1 MIIKQHTNLH
11 KNSHDKFDC
20 IISQSIKTWWMSINT
35 KNCHDKFDCIISC
48 SVKTWWMSINTKTC
62 HDKFDEIISQ
72 IVKTWWVNTKQNLLG
87 QIWLYNF
94 TNHQNVMNK
103 QTKTQKLSWHDKN
116 MCKIF
121 MITWNCDEYKL

>member
-20 IISQSIKTWWMSINT
+20 IMSQSIKTWWISINT
-35 KNCHDKFDCIISC
+35 KKLS
-48 SVKTWWMSINTKTC
+48 W
-62 HDKFDEIISQ
+62 
-72 IVKTWWVNTKQNLLG
+72 

-94 TNHQNVMNK
+94 TNHQNIKNK
-103 QTKTQKLSWHDKN
+103 QTKTQKLSWHNKKN